1 MHFHLPK
8 PLHGWREFAGEVG
21 IIVLGVLIA
30 LAAEQAIETLR
41 WHEKVERTKDLLD
54 SELHDDA
61 LSAYGWLATGPC
73 LDQQLNAAELAVGAG
88 RSSGAIAA
96 TAPYSPELDVFTSD
110 SWLNARSLEVT
121 DHMSPEAIRTYS
133 RLFFFPTELQNDIV
147 ELHQLAAE
155 LRPLAAGVR
164 NVSSQEAGEYQR
176 LIAKTREL
184 QDRTELAQ
192 KILIILA
199 ARAQVRLS
207 GKEMKEAVAERK
219 ALHDTCTG
227 PPDLTLRHGD

>member
-30 LAAEQAIETLR
+30 LAAEQAIETMR
-41 WHEKVERTKDLLD
+41 WHEKIDRTKDLLD

-61 LSAYGWLATGPC
+61 LSAYGWLATGHC
-73 LDQQLNAAELAVGAG
+73 LDQQLNAADSAVGAG
-88 RSSGAIAA
+88 RSSGTIAA

-110 SWLNARSLEVT
+110 AWVNARSLEVT
-121 DHMSPEAIRTYS
+121 DHMSPEAIRSYS
-133 RLFFFPTELQNDIV
+133 RLFFFPTELQSNIV
-147 ELHQLAAE
+147 QLHQLAAE

-176 LIAKTREL
+176 LIAKAREL

-192 KILIILA
+192 KILIIRA
-199 ARAQVRLS
+199 ARAKIQLS
-207 GKEMKEAVAERK
+207 AKEMKQAVVDRQ
-219 ALHDTCTG
+219 ALDGACAA
-227 PPDLTLRHGD
+227 PPDLGLQPGD

>member
-110 SWLNARSLEVT
+110 SWVNARSLEVT

-133 RLFFFPTELQNDIV
+133 RLFFFPTELQSDIV
-147 ELHQLAAE
+147 QLHQLAAE
-155 LRPLAAGVR
+155 LRPLAPGVR

-199 ARAQVRLS
+199 GRAQVRLS

-219 ALHDTCTG
+219 TLHDACTG